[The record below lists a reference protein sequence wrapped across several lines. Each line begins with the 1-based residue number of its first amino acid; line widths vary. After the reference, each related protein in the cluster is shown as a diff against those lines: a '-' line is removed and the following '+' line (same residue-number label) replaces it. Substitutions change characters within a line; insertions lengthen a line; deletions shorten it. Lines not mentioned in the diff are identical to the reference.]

1 MMDTLWQDLRYGLRM
16 LAKHRGFAAVA
27 VLTLALGIGAN
38 TAIFSV
44 VNAVMLRPLPYPQP
58 ERIMQISPEW
68 LADFA
73 GVSPPKFNFWREHA
87 QSFEAMA
94 ATQGIGSGVNLAG
107 GNEPEYVPG
116 LRVSVDF
123 FRALG
128 VNPAIGRGF
137 TKEEDSP
144 TGERVVILSDGLW
157 RRRFS
162 ASQEIIGKTVSL
174 NAENYTVV
182 GVMPPRFQYFS
193 PMDVFI
199 PMRTNP
205 ASRDEGHNYTVIG
218 RLKPGVTSAQARA
231 DAQLVY
237 EKFKAALP
245 NMLWRNETGLRV
257 VPLLESQTAEVRP
270 LLMILLGTVAFVLLI
285 ACANIANLQLGAAAA
300 RQKDMAVRLALGAGW
315 GRIVRQLLTEGVL
328 LALLGGAA
336 GLLLAVWGVDVLV
349 ALIPDGMIPRAA
361 ESGLDWRVL
370 GFTLATAVVS
380 GLIFALAPAI
390 QAARVDVSHSLKEGG
405 GRGAVGAGRGRLRSV
420 LVIAEVA
427 LSLVLLTGAALLVRT
442 FANLRQV
449 DPGFDPRNVLTFQV
463 APSGANYDTTAEVD
477 EFFRRALERIKGLP
491 GVEVA
496 AVTSNLPLGA
506 WLNLTVEIAGYPD
519 TASSTEYRIVTP
531 EYFRVMKMRLKQG
544 REFTESDTAGAES
557 VMIVNERYAAHFF
570 PNADPLGQHVIVQRG
585 VEGVRPSRVIG
596 VVNDAK
602 QFGLDSSAPTTVYVP
617 LSQVPDRLL
626 AMARRFVTMKFA
638 VRTAGDPLGLVAA
651 VRSEMRQLGPL
662 LPVTSL
668 RSMEQIV
675 AGSLASNRLNMT
687 LLGLFAGI
695 GLVLAA
701 IGIYGVLSYSVAQR
715 THEIGLRMALGAQER
730 DVLRLVIKQGMIP
743 ICLGVALGLGGAFGL
758 TRLMENF
765 HFGVSATDPAT
776 FVVSALV
783 LAGVALLACYVP
795 ARRATRVDPM
805 VALRYE

>member
-1 MMDTLWQDLRYGLRM
+1 MDTLIHDLR
-16 LAKHRGFAAVA
+16 HGFRLLHSRLGFTTVA

-44 VNAVMLRPLPYPQP
+44 VNAVMLRPLPYPGP

-73 GVSPPKFNFWREHA
+73 GVSPAKFNFWHEHA
-87 QSFEAMA
+87 QTFEAMA

-107 GNEPEYVPG
+107 GSEPEYVPG

-128 VNPAIGRGF
+128 VNPVIGRGF

-162 ASQEIIGKTVSL
+162 ADQAVVGKTVLL
-174 NAENYTVV
+174 NSQNHTVV
-182 GVMPPRFQYFS
+182 GVMPPGFLYFS
-193 PMDVFI
+193 PTDVFI

-205 ASRDEGHNYTVIG
+205 ASRDEGHNLTVIG
-218 RLKPGVTSAQARA
+218 RLTSGVTMEQARA
-231 DAQLVY
+231 DAQLVF

-245 NMLWRNETGLRV
+245 NMIWRNETGIRV
-257 VPLLESQTAEVRP
+257 APLLESQMADVKP

-285 ACANIANLQLGAAAA
+285 ACANVANLQLGTAAA
-300 RQKDMAVRLALGAGW
+300 RQKDMAVRLALGARW

-328 LALLGGAA
+328 LALVGGAA
-336 GLLLAVWGVDVLV
+336 GLLLAGWGVDVLV
-349 ALIPDGMIPRAA
+349 ALIPAGMIPRAA
-361 ESGLDWRVL
+361 EAGLDWRVL
-370 GFTLATAVVS
+370 VFTLTTAVVS

-405 GRGAVGAGRGRLRSV
+405 GRGAVSLRRGRLRSV
-420 LVIAEVA
+420 LVVAEVA
-427 LSLVLLTGAALLVRT
+427 LSLVLLAGAALLIRT

-449 DPGFDPRNVLTFQV
+449 DPGFDPTNVLTFQV
-463 APSGANYDTTAEVD
+463 APAGAQYDTTAEMA
-477 EFFRRALERIKGLP
+477 EFFRRALERIKSSP
-491 GVEVA
+491 GVEAA

-506 WLNLTVEIAGYPD
+506 WLNFTVEIAGQPES
-519 TASSTEYRIVTP
+519 ASSTEYRIVTP
-531 EYFRVMKMRLKQG
+531 EFFRVMKMRLKQG
-544 REFTESDTAGAES
+544 REFTESDAAGAEG
-557 VMIVNERYAAHFF
+557 VIIVNEQCAKRFF
-570 PNADPLGQHVIVQRG
+570 SNADPLGRHLIVQRA
-585 VEGVRPSRVIG
+585 VEGSTPLRIIG

-602 QFGLDSSAPTTVYVP
+602 QFGLDSRAPTTVYVP
-617 LSQVPDRLL
+617 LSQVPDRVL
-626 AMARRFVTMKFA
+626 AMARRYVTMKFA
-638 VRTAGDPLGLVAA
+638 VRTVGDPLALSAA
-651 VRSEMRQLGPL
+651 VRSEMRQLDPL
-662 LPVTSL
+662 LPVTNI

-675 AGSLASNRLNMT
+675 ANSLASNRFNMT

-701 IGIYGVLSYSVAQR
+701 IGIYGVISYSVAQR
-715 THEIGLRMALGAQER
+715 THEIGLRMALGAQSG
-730 DVLRLVIKQGMIP
+730 DVLRLVVKQGMVPVSI
-743 ICLGVALGLGGAFGL
+743 GVVLGLGGAFGL
-758 TRLMENF
+758 TRLMDNYL
-765 HFGVSATDPAT
+765 FGVSATDPAT
-776 FVVSALV
+776 FAVSALV
-783 LAGVALLACYVP
+783 LAGVALAANYIP
-795 ARRATRVDPM
+795 ARRAMKVDPM